1 MLNFIKTFGLT
12 IINKFNQSKP
22 ANSLILEDLNVRIC
36 VNLIFKNLFCENLN
50 VNQLNIFTI
59 SN

>member
-36 VNLIFKNLFCENLN
+36 VNLIFKNLFCENLSVN
-50 VNQLNIFTI
+50 VNQ
-59 SN
+59 